1 PLPEAA
7 PFNSPSPEP
16 FPELPPTSPP
26 PSFPLSVTSLSLT
39 VLVVVVGAVL
49 IELEDELPMIEKE
62 LPEKL
67 KTPVIGAVI
76 STSSP

>member
-1 PLPEAA
+1 M
-7 PFNSPSPEP
+7 
-16 FPELPPTSPP
+16 
-26 PSFPLSVTSLSLT
+26 SLT

-49 IELEDELPMIEKE
+49 IELEDELPMSEKE

-76 STSSP
+76 STSSPFPLPMP